1 VLRHEIEHLKGGSE
15 TKAYAKQAAV
25 LPLEDMAER
34 GWLAAYRQDFEQIL
48 AERRTTRLGET
59 PLSIAALT

>member
-1 VLRHEIEHLKGGSE
+1 
-15 TKAYAKQAAV
+15 V

-48 AERRTTRLGET
+48 AERRTTRLAKRLVDRGVDMDQ
-59 PLSIAALT
+59 ARG